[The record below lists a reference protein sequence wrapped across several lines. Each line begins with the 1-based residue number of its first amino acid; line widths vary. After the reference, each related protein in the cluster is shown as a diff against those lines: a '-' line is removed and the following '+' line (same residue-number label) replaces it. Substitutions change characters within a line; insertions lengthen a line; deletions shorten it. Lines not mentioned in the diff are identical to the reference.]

1 MLAAYARA
9 SLLRSPSDVRSGS
22 MCERSA
28 TFNVQISFTF
38 ASIEE
43 RLCERVRGKTGEGR
57 ERTFP
62 RSTCDVNFPVP
73 KTRRSDFLRLSGA
86 LLASHKSSADL
97 IRAIYRRNVLLNDVQ
112 VVGGLVEW
120 KAEKA

>member
-28 TFNVQISFTF
+28 TFNVQISFIF
-38 ASIEE
+38 ASIEQ
-43 RLCERVRGKTGEGR
+43 RLRNVCEARRGEGR

-62 RSTCDVNFPVP
+62 RREAHVM
-73 KTRRSDFLRLSGA
+73 
-86 LLASHKSSADL
+86 
-97 IRAIYRRNVLLNDVQ
+97 
-112 VVGGLVEW
+112 
-120 KAEKA
+120 